1 MHKLHRVVL
10 GIARIMALLGGAV
23 LTFLIV
29 ITCIS
34 IIGREANSIL
44 HGMASAGILPGLS
57 QGLIDAGLGALR
69 GDYELVEAG
78 MAFTIFAFLPLCTV
92 TAGHASVD
100 VFTNFLPRGVNR
112 LLEVLIAV
120 LFAVVLVVI
129 AMQLYEGTLRKAS
142 SGQTSLLLEFPIW
155 WAYVASLVGAVL
167 AALAGVYMA
176 LLRFYELMTGRT
188 IAPNAVGA
196 DH

>member
-1 MHKLHRVVL
+1 MHKIHRVVL

-29 ITCIS
+29 ITCVS

-100 VFTNFLPRGVNR
+100 VFTNFLPRGANR

-129 AMQLYEGTLRKAS
+129 ATQLYEGTLRKMS

-155 WAYVASLVGAVL
+155 WAYAASLAGACL
-167 AALAGVYMA
+167 AALTGVHVA
-176 LLRFYELMTGRT
+176 VVRFYELLTGRE
-188 IAPNAVGA
+188 IVPLVAGA